1 MPRPDLP
8 AGRGPLLPCQGP
20 FLPLAGQA
28 WDGSEACSLLCREH
42 QRRRRHGSSFDQEG
56 AEDAPAN
63 IHACRSDPLQTVPLT
78 RRFAS
83 PWTAIF
89 VCT

>member
-1 MPRPDLP
+1 MPGPDLP
-8 AGRGPLLPCQGP
+8 AGRGPLLSCQGP
-20 FLPLAGQA
+20 FLPVARQA
-28 WDGSEACSLLCREH
+28 WDGSEAWSLLCHEH

-56 AEDAPAN
+56 VEDAPAN
-63 IHACRSDPLQTVPLT
+63 IRERRSDTLQTVPLT

-83 PWTAIF
+83 LWMAIF